1 MSSRVRT
8 LVCVWAAGVLFITAV
23 LYRIPWLFILGALFD
38 WLPIPMGWMKI
49 GGLGRRVRRN
59 GVVHGS
65 TTILAYVAGLTWL
78 LNPVSNSID
87 VGHLFL
93 VLWFTAVILGFYASQ
108 ATVQATVSR
117 EHATGSR

>member
-1 MSSRVRT
+1 LGSRAGT

-23 LYRIPWLFILGALFD
+23 LYRIPWLFILGAFLD

-49 GGLGRRVRRN
+49 RGLSGRVRRY

-65 TTILAYVAGLTWL
+65 TTILAYIAGLTWL

-87 VGHLFL
+87 TGYLFL
-93 VLWFTAVILGFYASQ
+93 VLWFTAVILGFYTS
-108 ATVQATVSR
+108 QATVSR